1 MVPTGCHV
9 GGYDHLRE
17 VGDLIG
23 PVADSADVHVCD
35 GIAVGHPEL
44 GVGSFEFRQ
53 VGNGPFGDARG
64 VGLELVGTVLVGAL
78 AVVRPGEDD
87 GNLGRRVGGAEDVGI
102 QDDPVAHGDRYV
114 LVADTPGCRLVS
126 ALVKGVGLAELFL
139 VLGEFLE
146 LLDRGGDEL
155 LGVELVDNLP
165 THLGFHCELLA
176 SE

>member
-87 GNLGRRVGGAEDVGI
+87 GNLGRRVGGRKMSAY
-102 QDDPVAHGDRYV
+102 RM
-114 LVADTPGCRLVS
+114 TPSRMGTATS
-126 ALVKGVGLAELFL
+126 WSQIIPGA
-139 VLGEFLE
+139 
-146 LLDRGGDEL
+146 
-155 LGVELVDNLP
+155 
-165 THLGFHCELLA
+165 A
-176 SE
+176 S